1 MANLMLTYIIKI
13 NNIKMINIDY
23 VNCLELKPRQ
33 DIQGKTLC
41 PLTLFR
47 ISGADL

>member
-33 DIQGKTLC
+33 DI
-41 PLTLFR
+41 
-47 ISGADL
+47 